1 MDERSDKMT
10 EMVVEAS
17 KALALGAK
25 LCRPKVV
32 PMYPITPQTHIVES
46 LADFINDG
54 EMEAEMI
61 HAESEHSVMAAMIG
75 STAAGVRT
83 YTATSSQGLALM
95 FELLP
100 VMSGNRLPGVMSV
113 ANRALSAPISIWND
127 HSDSVSARDQGWI
140 QLYCESTQEAID
152 TTIQLYKISEDH
164 DVLLP
169 AMVCIDGFTLS
180 HVCERAIIPD
190 QAKVDKF
197 LPAYKPFVK
206 LDPKKP
212 VSIGPIAFP
221 NSFMEFKFQQQE
233 AFEKALPLIGKVHDE
248 YAKEFGRSY
257 GNGYIEEYK
266 MEDAEHAIIGM
277 GTLCGT
283 ARVAVDELRDKGE
296 KVGLIKL
303 RSYRPFPVEEIK
315 RATKNLKGLSVIDR
329 HFSLGFEAPLFT
341 EIKSALYDSDIEVN
355 SFIAGLGGRDITVDR
370 LQKALLS
377 TKNKEDGAWLF

>member
-1 MDERSDKMT
+1 MT

-17 KALALGAK
+17 KALAHAAL
-25 LCRPKVV
+25 LCRPKVI
-32 PMYPITPQTHIVES
+32 PMYPITPQTHIVER
-46 LADFINDG
+46 LAEFINDG
-54 EMEAEMI
+54 ELNAEMI
-61 HAESEHSVMAAMIG
+61 HVESEHSAMAAMIG
-75 STAAGVRT
+75 AAATGVRT

-152 TTIQLYKISEDH
+152 TTIQLYKISENH

-180 HVCERAIIPD
+180 HVCERAILPT
-190 QAKVDKF
+190 QEKVDKF
-197 LPAYKPFVK
+197 LPEYKPFVK

-212 VSIGPIAFP
+212 VSMGPIAFP
-221 NSFMEFKFQQQE
+221 NSFMEFKYQQQE
-233 AFEKALPLIGKVHDE
+233 AFNNALPLIGKVHDE
-248 YAKEFGRSY
+248 YAKEFGCSY
-257 GNGYIEEYK
+257 GNGWIEEYK
-266 MEDAEHAIIGM
+266 MEGAEYAIIGM

-283 ARVAVDELRDKGE
+283 AKVAVDELREKGE

-303 RSYRPFPVEEIK
+303 RTYRPFPVEELK

-329 HFSLGFEAPLFT
+329 HFSLGFEAPLYT
-341 EIKSALYDSDIEVN
+341 EMKSVLYNSGIKIN
-355 SFIAGLGGRDITVDR
+355 SFVAGLGGRDITVDR
-370 LQKALLS
+370 LKKALLS
-377 TKNKEDGAWLF
+377 TKNNEKGAWLY

>member
-1 MDERSDKMT
+1 MT

-17 KALALGAK
+17 TALALGAK
-25 LCRPKVV
+25 LCRPKVI
-32 PMYPITPQTHIVES
+32 PMYPITPQTHIVER

-54 EMEAEMI
+54 DLDAEML
-61 HAESEHSVMAAMIG
+61 HAESEHSAMAAMIG
-75 STAAGVRT
+75 AAAAGVRT
-83 YTATSSQGLALM
+83 YTATASQGLALM

-180 HVCERAIIPD
+180 HVCERAIVPD
-190 QAKVDKF
+190 QKEVDEF
-197 LPAYKPFVK
+197 LPEYNPFVK
-206 LDPKKP
+206 LDPKEP
-212 VSIGPIAFP
+212 VSIGPISFP
-221 NSFMEFKFQQQE
+221 NSFMEFKYQQQE
-233 AFEKALPLIGKVHDE
+233 AFDNALPLIGKVHDE
-248 YAKEFGRSY
+248 YAKKFGRSH
-257 GNGYIEEYK
+257 GNGWIEEYK
-266 MEDAEHAIIGM
+266 MEDAEYALIGM
-277 GTLCGT
+277 GTLIGT
-283 ARVAVDELRDKGE
+283 ARVTVDKLREQGE

-303 RSYRPFPVEEIK
+303 RSYRPFPREELI
-315 RATKNLKGLSVIDR
+315 RATKNLKGLAVIDR

-341 EIKSALYDSDIEVN
+341 EVN
-355 SFIAGLGGRDITVDR
+355 SVLSGKEVKINSFVAGLGGRDITVER
-370 LQKALLS
+370 LEKAILS
-377 TKNKEDGAWLF
+377 VKKGEKGGWLF

>member
-1 MDERSDKMT
+1 MT

-17 KALALGAK
+17 EALALGAK
-25 LCRPKVV
+25 LCKPKVI
-32 PMYPITPQTHIVES
+32 PMYPITPQTHIVEN
-46 LADFINDG
+46 LAKFINNG

-61 HAESEHSVMAAMIG
+61 HTESEHSVMAAMIG
-75 STAAGVRT
+75 SVATGVRT

-95 FELLP
+95 YELLP

-180 HVCERAIIPD
+180 HVCERAIVPD
-190 QAKVDKF
+190 QDKVDKF
-197 LPAYKPFVK
+197 LPEYKPFVK
-206 LDPKKP
+206 LDPENP
-212 VSIGPIAFP
+212 VSIGPISFP
-221 NSFMEFKFQQQE
+221 NSFMEFKYQQQE
-233 AFEKALPLIGKVHDE
+233 AFDNALPLIGKVHDE
-248 YAKEFGRSY
+248 FAKEFGRSY
-257 GNGYIEEYK
+257 GDGWLEEYK
-266 MEDAEHAIIGM
+266 MENAEHAIIGM

-283 ARVAVDELRDKGE
+283 ARAAVDDLRNKGE

-303 RSYRPFPVEEIK
+303 RSYRPFPVEDLK
-315 RATKNLKGLSVIDR
+315 KATKNLKGLSVIDR
-329 HFSLGFEAPLFT
+329 HFSLGFEAPLYSEVRSILYNSGL
-341 EIKSALYDSDIEVN
+341 EIN
-355 SFIAGLGGRDITVDR
+355 SFVAGLGGRDITVDR

-377 TKNKEDGAWLF
+377 TKNNEKGAWLY